1 MADYIPSNLQGGF
14 KYTPVSFSFGST
26 DQVINGGYT
35 FDLPLATVAAFTN
48 SALDFNANNS
58 NAARGFMSGVMSQ
71 AQNNL
76 TGISNRSFDLQQ
88 QAVSMVGTMQ
98 ERQVASQNYAIKRVT
113 KSGGCFITTA
123 VTKSKGLPD
132 DCAELQLL
140 RKFRDDYMLTTE
152 EGKSLVATYY
162 AIAPVIVAKLDLL
175 PTSASIYARLDS
187 LFIQPA
193 LHRIGSGEFDVALG
207 IYTALVL
214 EAAKIVGVEV
224 NMDAPA
230 LPVTCTCNAGKRAP
244 KFHAKTCP
252 VKAELNE

>member
-1 MADYIPSNLQGGF
+1 MADYIPTNLQGGF

-58 NAARGFMSGVMSQ
+58 NAARGFMSGVVSQ
-71 AQNNL
+71 AQSNL
-76 TGISNRSFDLQQ
+76 TGIADQSFTLQNRAISTVD
-88 QAVSMVGTMQ
+88 TMQ
-98 ERQVASQNYAIKRVT
+98 QRQMDVQRYAIKKAF

-123 VTKSKGLPD
+123 VTKAKGLPD

-152 EGKSLVATYY
+152 EGKALVATYY
-162 AIAPVIVAKLDLL
+162 AIAPIIVAKLDMS
-175 PTSASIYARLDS
+175 PVKASIYARLDS

-214 EAAKIVGVEV
+214 EAAKLAGVEV

-230 LPVTCTCNAGKRAP
+230 LPVTCTCHAGKRPP

-252 VKAELNE
+252 VKAELNG